1 MANRL
6 FCTRRTQ
13 GEISGR
19 GGWAGFA
26 ALSLLFALGCG
37 RPDSAAV
44 ARWKT
49 TPEAAT
55 KLAAVVKDPKVDVQ
69 VRGEAAA
76 ALVEVNLGEEME
88 AAVAGLDIGER
99 AVVIPAIAPRVAT
112 LLEAPDAEKAGDA
125 RDALYAL
132 REQATTADAR
142 KAIEGFLYPALLKD
156 VRAGRARAGRYN
168 VLDML
173 VGIGQPVVPLLIPL
187 LEDPAV
193 PFATMVEAID
203 KIGHGPSKEKAGDAL
218 VVRAGKM
225 PSLPETIWPALA
237 TLGGKKA
244 GDFLIATVERG
255 AAPDV
260 DRAAKAMEKI
270 SPRTPGV
277 SAFAVKTAGA
287 GTTPP
292 GLREQMFVIAERNG
306 GEDNRKALIAL
317 IGSTPDPAI
326 RDRAFRAVVKAAGGP
341 AILPALEAFPPRARL
356 TATELREQIVA
367 PLSSMPGMDTRG
379 PMFKAMDSKSPLAK
393 LVAVLV
399 LEKMGFKSDAE
410 PLEKK
415 LAKDTSAVPGLPP
428 DDRIDRAVARATA
441 TLKKSTY

>member
-1 MANRL
+1 MANRDPRSAL
-6 FCTRRTQ
+6 LV
-13 GEISGR
+13 
-19 GGWAGFA
+19 A
-26 ALSLLFALGCG
+26 ALGIVTAFGCS

-49 TPEAAT
+49 SPEAGPQ
-55 KLAAVVKDPKVDVQ
+55 LAAVIKNPKVDPA

-99 AVVIPAIAPRVAT
+99 AVVIPAIAPRVAA
-112 LLEAPDAEKAGDA
+112 LLKSPDAEKAGDA

-142 KAIEGFLYPALLKD
+142 KTIEEALYPALLDD
-156 VRAGRARAGRYN
+156 VRAGRARAGRYS

-173 VGIGQPVVPLLIPL
+173 VGIGQPVIPLLLPL

-203 KIGHGPSKEKAGDAL
+203 KIGDAAAKEKAGDAL
-218 VVRAGKM
+218 VIRAGKLK
-225 PSLPETIWPALA
+225 PVPETIWPALA

-244 GDFLIATVERG
+244 GDFLIAAVERG

-260 DRAAKAMEKI
+260 DRAAAAMEKI
-270 SPRTPGV
+270 PARTPGL

-287 GTTPP
+287 AATPGP
-292 GLREQMFVIAERNG
+292 LREQMFVVAERNG
-306 GEDNRKALIAL
+306 SEDNRKALIAL
-317 IGSTPDPAI
+317 IGSTSDTAI

-341 AILPALEAFPPRARL
+341 AILEALEAWPPRVRL
-356 TATELREQIVA
+356 TAAEVREQIVA
-367 PLSSMPGMDTRG
+367 PLSAMPGMDTRG
-379 PMFKAMDSKSPLAK
+379 PLFKAMDSKSPLAK
-393 LVAVLV
+393 LVSILV

-410 PLEKK
+410 ALNKK
-415 LAKDTSAVPGLPP
+415 MGKDTSAVPGLGP